1 MEKSFLCVICNCTDY
16 KNPLKLYLA
25 NCRHCEKAGDTAG
38 SVYEQCA
45 LRTRPRNIPGDV
57 SAVVSQF
64 VSLMQKTQ
72 LRKYSS
78 VANSN

>member
-1 MEKSFLCVICNCTDY
+1 MEKSFLFVSCNCTDY

-25 NCRHCEKAGDTAG
+25 NCRHREKAGDTAG

-45 LRTRPRNIPGDV
+45 FGPENIPGDV

-64 VSLMQKTQ
+64 VS
-72 LRKYSS
+72 
-78 VANSN
+78 